1 VNTNGTFELIRS
13 EEIKEY
19 SADKLMKW
27 KQFRQWIL
35 NQSERF
41 ATTTIFRGHARA
53 TYSLK
58 TSFHRTGR
66 RNLFRYTYEDVRIL
80 CRDVEATLDTR
91 YNLDDAN
98 DFGGL
103 LYLAQHHGF
112 PTPLLDWTTSPFVA
126 AYFAFENA
134 DQEVGDNNAV
144 RVLLF
149 NLDGWPHNKVGTI
162 GVVMPTFARLN
173 LRATQNPRALPQ
185 QYVPMSQILSILKDS
200 FAERKNDLTVVSFRG
215 SIFQRRNGRQP

>member
-1 VNTNGTFELIRS
+1 MNTNGTFELIRS

-35 NQSERF
+35 NESERF
-41 ATTTIFRGHARA
+41 AKTTIFRGDARA
-53 TYSLK
+53 TYSLR

-66 RNLFRYTYEDVRIL
+66 RDLLRYTYEDVRIL

-112 PTPLLDWTTSPFVA
+112 PTPLLDWTASPFVA

-134 DQEVGDNNAV
+134 HQEVGNNDAV

-149 NLDGWPHNKVGTI
+149 NLDGWPHNNVGTI

-173 LRATQNPRALPQ
+173 LRATHNPARCHNSPS
-185 QYVPMSQILSILKDS
+185 PCSQILSILKDS